1 MGILHSMANR
11 LALALLIFAIQ
22 ALSAANAEPGISA
35 TAILVGQSAVLSGPL
50 SDTVKEAQKGSQL
63 YFENINARG
72 GILGRKIKLISLDDE
87 LKPEKAVA
95 NYKKLIEED
104 KVFVTFAGVGTGTIA
119 AALPLLEQSGVP
131 LIAPFILADS
141 VRAKA
146 GKQAYFLRAGYFDE
160 SEKIVEHLT
169 SLGISSVA
177 VASLNNPGGKEV
189 VSNVEAQLA
198 RRNLRVAASGL
209 FETNGSNVAAVAKQI
224 AAAAPQAVILF
235 AGGSVGGEFVKLLF
249 ETGVHSQ
256 IFGLSNVS
264 GELVARALGEQA
276 RGIAIS
282 QVSQYPWD
290 TTIPVVKEYQQAAQA
305 AKLPIS
311 YLGMEGYLAA
321 KFLCEALRR
330 TGKDLTRDRLRATLE
345 TGKFD
350 LGGVVFAFTATDHSG
365 SRFVELVMLTRQGRF
380 VR

>member
-1 MGILHSMANR
+1 MGILHSIANR

-63 YFENINARG
+63 YFENINAKG

-87 LKPEKAVA
+87 LKPEKAAA

-104 KVFVTFAGVGTGTIA
+104 KVFVTFAGVGTGTTA
-119 AALPLLEQSGVP
+119 AALPLLEQGGVP

-141 VRAKA
+141 VRVKA
-146 GKQAYFLRAGYFDE
+146 GKQVYFLRAGYFDE

-169 SLGISSVA
+169 GLGISSVA

-198 RRNLRVAASGL
+198 RRNLRIVASGL

-264 GELVARALGEQA
+264 GELVSRALGEQA

-350 LGGVVFAFTATDHSG
+350 LGGVAFAFTAADHSG